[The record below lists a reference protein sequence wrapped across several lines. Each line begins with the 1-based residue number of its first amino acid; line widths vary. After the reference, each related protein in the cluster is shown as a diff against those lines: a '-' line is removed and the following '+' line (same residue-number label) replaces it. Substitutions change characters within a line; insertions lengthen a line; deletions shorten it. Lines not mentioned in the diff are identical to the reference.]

1 MNPVIE
7 TNDLSR
13 RFGKVWAVQELALT
27 VQCSSVFALLGPN
40 GAGKTTTIKMIMG
53 LIRPS
58 KGQARVFGKESLRLA
73 PAELARIGYVSENQ
87 KLPEWMT
94 VQELIDFCAPL
105 YPTWDRDLCR
115 QLIQQFQLPLNS
127 KLRTCSR
134 GTKIKASL
142 LTSLAYR
149 PELVVLDEPFS
160 GLDTGVREDFIRGL
174 LELSGRHEW
183 TVLISSH
190 DIDEVERLVDW
201 VGLIDRG
208 TLRLTESTLSLQ
220 ERFRRVELT
229 LGPGKEQLGPL
240 PDSWLVTES
249 MGRVFRFVHS
259 EFDEESVRQR
269 IQRIVPGASDLT
281 VSKMSLRAIYS
292 TVTQTWVSE
301 AKGQR

>member
-7 TNDLSR
+7 TNNLSR
-13 RFGKVWAVQELALT
+13 RFGTVWAVQDLALT
-27 VQCSSVFALLGPN
+27 VQCGSVFALLGQN

-58 KGQARVFGKESLRLA
+58 KGQARVFGKKSLRLA
-73 PAELARIGYVSENQ
+73 PTELARIGYVSENQ
-87 KLPEWMT
+87 KLPEWMS

-134 GTKIKASL
+134 GTKVKASL

-160 GLDTGVREDFIRGL
+160 GLDTGAREDFIRGL

-208 TLRLTESTLSLQ
+208 TLRLTESTQSLQ
-220 ERFRRVELT
+220 GRFRRVELT

-240 PDSWLVTES
+240 PDSWLVAES

-259 EFDEESVRQR
+259 ELDEESVRQR
-269 IQRIVPGASDLT
+269 IQRIVPGTSDMT

-301 AKGQR
+301 AKGQP